1 MCRNGP
7 DEFMIVGK
15 LKTWDVSG
23 IVHSI
28 TQPTLIFN
36 GRYDMAQDNTVA
48 AFFHNIPK
56 AKWVKCS
63 ESSHMPYWEEKEFY
77 YREVGEFLTANP

>member
-1 MCRNGP
+1 MP
-7 DEFMIVGK
+7 WTIVDR
-15 LKTWDVSG
+15 L
-23 IVHSI
+23 HNI
-28 TQPTLIFN
+28 TVPTLVIN
-36 GRYDMAQDNTVA
+36 GAKDIAQDFVVA
-48 AFFHNIPK
+48 PFFQNIPK